1 MRPLILFFLLVI
13 MERATAQAPT
23 HIIPRKNGIYLQCA
37 YLGKRGLKEH
47 APPGSNPPPPF
58 LGSGFA
64 ALSYERFALL
74 RGRGWH
80 GGLAAG
86 ITPPI
91 NAEVRFAWHI
101 GPKFYM
107 GTEHHTFSIDARY
120 CQIYSRHTRYYL
132 PEDTYE
138 RLRSR
143 AICFAM
149 GYCLNTRSGFYLNPS
164 LIFCNDTYD
173 HRKGPAYAG
182 FQLASGYCF

>member
-1 MRPLILFFLLVI
+1 MRSFVLFFLLAAAVS
-13 MERATAQAPT
+13 ATAQIPT
-23 HIIPRKNGIYLQCA
+23 LVIPRKNAIYFQFD
-37 YLGKRGLKEH
+37 YLGKRTATANLPAGTVS
-47 APPGSNPPPPF
+47 PPVF

-91 NAEVRFAWHI
+91 NAQVRFAWHI
-101 GPKFYM
+101 GPKFYI
-107 GTEHHTFSIDARY
+107 GSERHAFSIDAQY
-120 CQIYSRHTRYYL
+120 CQVFSRHTRYYL
-132 PEDTYE
+132 PEGTYE
-138 RLRSR
+138 HLRSR
-143 AICFAM
+143 AICFGI
-149 GYCLNTRSGFYLNPS
+149 GYCLTTRSGFYLNPS

-173 HRKGPAYAG
+173 RRKGAPYAG